1 MASFKTNMKEWDG
14 AYAPP
19 TPIKSKQGDPWGEL
33 AAKLI
38 PGAIEAAGKGYATAK
53 GANILGNATSAEEA
67 QGVVENFANEVPF
80 TDDASNTPDQKAR
93 IDDMKRTA
101 LNKYGTDDKKIQ
113 ALVSAGK
120 ISSLEANAR
129 RHQMIQENLS
139 NPVLAMF
146 KEDFLDASTAFTGG
160 PGLTEQYFGA
170 YMPTDE
176 ERATLAAGEAIVKEK
191 AKFQASVHQIV
202 LETGATEEQAIGILK
217 EQNKRA
223 GILADAEY
231 TSKLRGFTS
240 QESFVAGMQ
249 VVDNFMQEAGGKIA
263 QIAASGKKLGDT
275 EMQQL
280 QGQLASAYQNNMV
293 RLQHF
298 GSTMTSE
305 DYNKVRSELEGQYN
319 SMNKLIADSDGYK
332 FYERMVNRTKMH
344 NESVVG
350 KAYAEM
356 AAKAPYVLAAYKIS
370 PALGDM
376 WVASMGDDLSA
387 KMALKT
393 HPFFGKFINEL
404 GYTDLQAASGDAIQN
419 IAENKTEGWNFGSA
433 ITWVKQLVTPGRTA
447 AATSAVTQAPDAYRA
462 AFATA
467 FTNENASL
475 QEFADSDEFVVNS
488 RTPEG
493 AKVSAM
499 AIEEKMKKMATLQ
512 RINKGTIPTDL
523 KIRIPMPDGDAVPMV
538 GGIQYEFNTQDLD
551 HTVKKELVQAYKIL
565 SRSPATV
572 KELGLNSPDEFIAK
586 ALSYK

>member
-1 MASFKTNMKEWDG
+1 MASFQTNMKEWNG

-19 TPIKSKQGDPWGEL
+19 TPIKAQKSDPWGEL

-38 PGAIEAAGKGYATAK
+38 PGAIDAVGKGYATAK

-67 QGVVENFANEVPF
+67 QDVVEKFSTEVPF

-93 IDDMKRTA
+93 IDDLKREA
-101 LNKYGTDDKKIQ
+101 LAKYGSNDKKIQ

-129 RHQMIQENLS
+129 RHQIIQENLS

-146 KEDFLDASTAFTGG
+146 KDEFMDASTAFTGG

-170 YMPTDE
+170 YMPTEE

-202 LETGATEEQAIGILK
+202 LETGVSEAQAIGILK
-217 EQNKRA
+217 EQNKKA

-240 QESFVAGMQ
+240 QESYVAGMQ

-263 QIAASGKKLGDT
+263 QIAASGRKLGDT

-280 QGQLASAYQNNMV
+280 QGQLASAFQANMV
-293 RLQHF
+293 RLQNF
-298 GSTMTSE
+298 GATMTSE
-305 DYNKVRSELEGQYN
+305 DYNKVRTELEGQYKN
-319 SMNKLIADSDGYK
+319 MNTLINDSDGYK
-332 FYERMVNRTKMH
+332 FYERAVNRTKLH

-356 AAKAPYVLAAYKIS
+356 ASKAPYVLAAYKIS

-387 KMALKT
+387 QMALKT

-404 GYTDLQAASGDAIQN
+404 GYTDMKAASSDAIQN

-433 ITWVKQLVTPGRTA
+433 ITWMKQLVTPGRTA

-462 AFATA
+462 AFSTA
-467 FTNENASL
+467 FANEKASL
-475 QEFADSDEFVVNS
+475 QDFADSDEYVVNS

-493 AKVSAM
+493 AKAT
-499 AIEEKMKKMATLQ
+499 AIMLEEKMKKMSSLQ
-512 RINKGTIPTDL
+512 RVNKGVLPKDL
-523 KIRIPMPDGDAVPMV
+523 KIRIPMPSGDAVPMV
-538 GGIQYEFNTQDLD
+538 GGIRYEFNSNELD
-551 HTVKKELVQAYKIL
+551 HTVQKEIVQAYKIL
-565 SRSPATV
+565 SRSPAVV
-572 KELGLNSPDEFIAK
+572 KELGLNSPDEFISK